1 MIESLAT
8 RDRRALTVGVVTIG
22 ALILGFRGV
31 PAWLRWRMDVRASAA
46 EAIAQ
51 ERRVHAVVAGFSQS
65 LDSLGARAGRFRSM
79 GPAFLTGATPAEAAA
94 TLAALVGEI
103 ARSSLVRIDALE
115 LHVDSATAG
124 YDMPRVR
131 LDAQATADVAGLAAL
146 VRNLEKGPTLLA
158 VRRLSVRPQSVESPA
173 NQVEA
178 LAIQFNLEGLVLLS
192 QQKAQR

>member
-1 MIESLAT
+1 
-8 RDRRALTVGVVTIG
+8 
-22 ALILGFRGV
+22 
-31 PAWLRWRMDVRASAA
+31 
-46 EAIAQ
+46 
-51 ERRVHAVVAGFSQS
+51 VVALADGRSRER
-65 LDSLGARAGRFRSM
+65 GAGRFRSM